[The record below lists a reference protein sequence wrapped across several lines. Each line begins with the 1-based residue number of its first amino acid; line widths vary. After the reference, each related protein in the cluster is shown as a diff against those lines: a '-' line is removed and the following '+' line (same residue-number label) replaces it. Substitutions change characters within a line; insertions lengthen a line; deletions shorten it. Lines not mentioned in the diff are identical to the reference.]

1 MLYSSR
7 IVFDVDLV
15 CVQPGTGKSTTIAAI
30 ATFLRKDLHYVSLG
44 TVRTN
49 TELRALFDHVT
60 RNCANGGGIVVMED
74 VDAMTP
80 VVLRRVQVVPSSS
93 CSTPSSSG
101 TPSVEASS
109 ADPITLDFMLNMLQG
124 TLTIDG
130 MVFVATTNHLEL
142 LDPAFYR
149 EGRFDVVLRLGA
161 CDRAQV
167 RAAFRRFFGRD
178 PKQEVLERVEEDV
191 HTPAAVVAR
200 LARFLCS
207 SSDDE
212 DVLAPFLYASG

>member
-1 MLYSSR
+1 VLA
-7 IVFDVDLV
+7 
-15 CVQPGTGKSTTIAAI
+15 CTQPGTGKSTTIAAI
-30 ATFLRKDLHYVSLG
+30 ATFLHKDLHYVSLG

-49 TELRALFDHVT
+49 AELRSLFDHVT

-74 VDAMTP
+74 VDAMSP
-80 VVLRRVQVVPSSS
+80 VVLRRVPVISSSSSSSS
-93 CSTPSSSG
+93 C
-101 TPSVEASS
+101 SVEASS
-109 ADPITLDFMLNMLQG
+109 TDPLTLDFMLNMLQG

-178 PKQEVLERVEEDV
+178 PRQDVLERVEEDV
-191 HTPAAVVAR
+191 HTPAAIVAR

-207 SSDDE
+207 PGDDE
-212 DVLAPFLYASG
+212 EVLSPFFKAASGA

>member
-1 MLYSSR
+1 MKHRPRLFAR
-7 IVFDVDLV
+7 T
-15 CVQPGTGKSTTIAAI
+15 QPGTGKSTTIAAI

-49 TELRALFDHVT
+49 AELRALFDHVT
-60 RNCANGGGIVVMED
+60 RNCAKGGGIIVMED

-80 VVLRRVQVVPSSS
+80 VVLRRVPLLLLPVAPE
-93 CSTPSSSG
+93 

-109 ADPITLDFMLNMLQG
+109 SDPVTLDFMLNMLQG

-178 PKQEVLERVEEDV
+178 PRPGVLERVEENA

-207 SSDDE
+207 AGDDE
-212 DVLAPFLYASG
+212 DVLSPFFEASRMSVPDEL